1 MNLDIDDTNLA
12 TASVETVAQMTGI
25 PVGTLIAL
33 RRNHPTESPP
43 FFRVGPRSIRYKLT
57 GSNSVES
64 WLDQKIA
71 AARKGGAS

>member
-1 MNLDIDDTNLA
+1 MSLDIDDTNLA
-12 TASVETVAQMTGI
+12 TASVDTVARMTGI

-43 FFRVGPRSIRYKLT
+43 FFTVGRRSIRYRLT
-57 GSNSVES
+57 GPNSVES

-71 AARKGGAS
+71 AAQIGDAS